1 LHNHFKWGHAFF
13 SLNAFR
19 LEYYLSDNNNKN
31 SDSLK
36 DAETRCLAKMEEE
49 VNENRN
55 RETMMPPSDS
65 SDEDEQAYL
74 QYIRDKGKHEDNE
87 EAPELE
93 PIENNAEEEK

>member
-1 LHNHFKWGHAFF
+1 M
-13 SLNAFR
+13 
-19 LEYYLSDNNNKN
+19 
-31 SDSLK
+31 K

-55 RETMMPPSDS
+55 RETMMPSDS

>member
-1 LHNHFKWGHAFF
+1 
-13 SLNAFR
+13 
-19 LEYYLSDNNNKN
+19 
-31 SDSLK
+31 
-36 DAETRCLAKMEEE
+36 MEEE

-55 RETMMPPSDS
+55 RETMMPSDS